1 MQIKW
6 PNYDFFLVEKFP
18 DISHQHL
25 QETEKISAFFLLR
38 DLIQRGTYLVQDRSL
53 QQESITGASK
63 RNIFAQQEPI
73 RFGRIPRRT
82 WLQCLL
88 LLSTRLAAL

>member
-6 PNYDFFLVEKFP
+6 PNYDFFFCGKISRYITSAFTRNRK
-18 DISHQHL
+18 DISIL
-25 QETEKISAFFLLR
+25 FIR